1 MKNKIVKKMMAAIA
15 AAALITA
22 TSVPALANETA
33 DKVSGLGVPYTVD
46 YTQGRPTSPAPA
58 AILDLPPI
66 RPASRRSAGGS
77 PSSSA
82 RLSLPTSPRSILRGG
97 PGTLP
102 AARRSHSGW
111 RGANEH
117 QETAALPVVRVL
129 LQGPAGGQPE
139 APGRQ
144 YLPGVRY

>member
-46 YTQGRPTSPAPA
+46 YTQGA
-58 AILDLPPI
+58 ANI
-66 RPASRRSAGGS
+66 AGTRCYFGFTADTPRVKAIGWRS

-111 RGANEH
+111 RGADER
-117 QETAALPVVRVL
+117 QGTAALPVVRVFL
-129 LQGPAGGQPE
+129 
-139 APGRQ
+139 
-144 YLPGVRY
+144 